1 MIPLAFVTGGTGL
14 VGSHLLYELL
24 RKGYRVRALKRP
36 NSNILQVLKTF
47 RYYSADA
54 ENLFQQIEWTD
65 AGLLEFDSMAEAMDG
80 CSQAYHA
87 AAIVSFH
94 AAERLDM
101 LTTNVKGTANMVN
114 VCLEKQ
120 IPLCHVSSIG
130 ALGRN
135 EQGKPVTENDL
146 WQTSRGRSDYAC
158 SKYKSEMEVW
168 RGISEGLQA
177 VIVNPSI
184 ILGPGNWENGSSS
197 FFPKI
202 YRGMRFYSS
211 GTTGFVDVRDVS
223 RCTVLLMEQERF
235 GERYILSSKNMSYR
249 ELFDMIAENMHTGK
263 PTIEAKPWMLYTAC
277 QLVRL
282 GAKITGKKPVLTKET
297 AHSAMQH
304 LCYSNEKIRNNLSY
318 DFIPIEQTI
327 HDCCSHF
334 LHNR

>member
-14 VGSHLLYELL
+14 AGSHLLYELL

-36 NSNILQVLKTF
+36 NSNTLQVLKTF

-80 CSQAYHA
+80 CSRAYHA

-94 AAERLDM
+94 AADRSDM
-101 LTTNVKGTANMVN
+101 LTTNVKGTANIVN

-146 WQTSRGRSDYAC
+146 WQTSRERSDYAC

-184 ILGPGNWENGSSS
+184 ILGPGNWEKGSSS

-223 RCTVLLMEQERF
+223 RCMILLMEQECF

-263 PTIEAKPWMLYTAC
+263 PDIEAKPWMLYTAC
-277 QLVRL
+277 RLAWL
-282 GAKITGKKPVLTKET
+282 GAKIAGKKPVLTKET

-304 LCYSNEKIRNNLSY
+304 LRYSNEKISNLPY
-318 DFIPIEQTI
+318 EFIPIEQTI
-327 HDCCSHF
+327 RDCCCHF